1 MMLYLEG
8 IIGVRNKMRGRIY
21 KMRTSLLLK
30 AMVLGTMTFSIS
42 TMGMAAE
49 VQDVNGL
56 DSAQQTI
63 VSDTDRKEAV
73 RSSWMD
79 RTDIVVGVGM
89 KNSEESSSHQYH
101 NFKPWENHPIVGS
114 SDKSKSTELNKLY
127 IETLQPVTHYDENAK
142 SVIFVQGRIGRSGE
156 KISSNKLNNY
166 WVPDRPAGTFTVHN
180 GQTDKEES
188 LGMNANIGIGYRR
201 LSKGEHAYV
210 GVNAFYDHV
219 FKGGYKRV
227 SGGVEYVA
235 GLNEFHANLYR
246 NLGTDDRKYIGLH
259 GRSVELDVP
268 AGLYPYGRDDDTSLY
283 NYAKVDYENHWILS
297 ENTVARGYDIGYA
310 RTFKNARWAR
320 VYADYYNWRGR
331 EAVRVGYYKL
341 KKRDAIKGFKV
352 GAEFHITPHLTL
364 DAGYQTASHHLSGPY
379 ATLKY
384 TIGTSKFA
392 WHGGKH
398 SESAITTARAKMLDK
413 VHRSDMVVQEIMEE
427 NYDHGVTDVGL

>member
-42 TMGMAAE
+42 TMGMAVE

-63 VSDTDRKEAV
+63 ASDTARKEAV

-79 RTDIVVGVGM
+79 RTDVVIGVGM
-89 KNSEESSSHQYH
+89 KNSEESRSHQYH
-101 NFKPWENHPIVGS
+101 NFKPWENHPIVGT

-142 SVIFVQGRIGRSGE
+142 SVVFVQGRIGRSGE
-156 KISSNKLNNY
+156 KISSYKLDGY
-166 WVPDRPAGTFTVHN
+166 LEPARPAGTFITHDK
-180 GQTDKEES
+180 QTDTKES

-246 NLGTDDRKYIGLH
+246 NLGTDERKYIGLH
-259 GRSVELDVP
+259 GRSLVLGDP
-268 AGLYPYGRDDDTSLY
+268 TGLYPYGMDPDQSLY
-283 NYAKVDYENHWILS
+283 NYGVVSYENHWMLL
-297 ENTVARGYDIGYA
+297 EKVAASGFDVGYS

-364 DAGYQTASHHLSGPY
+364 DAGYQTSSHHLSGPY

-392 WHGGKH
+392 WRGGKH
-398 SESAITTARAKMLDK
+398 SESAITTARSKMLDK
-413 VHRSDMVVQEIMEE
+413 VHRSDMVVQETVEE
-427 NYDHGVTDVGL
+427 TYDHGVVDVGL

>member
-1 MMLYLEG
+1 MSG
-8 IIGVRNKMRGRIY
+8 K
-21 KMRTSLLLK
+21 LLLK
-30 AMVLGTMTFSIS
+30 AMVLGTMTFSIY
-42 TMGMAAE
+42 TIGIAAE

-63 VSDTDRKEAV
+63 ASDTARKEAV

-79 RTDIVVGVGM
+79 RTDVVVGVGM
-89 KNSEESSSHQYH
+89 KDSKETHSQHHYVGESSMRHDDLNTVTS
-101 NFKPWENHPIVGS
+101 KS
-114 SDKSKSTELNKLY
+114 SKSTEINKLY
-127 IETLQPVTHYDENAK
+127 IETLQPITHYDENAK
-142 SVIFVQGRIGRSGE
+142 SVVFVQGRIGRSGE
-156 KISSNKLNNY
+156 KISSRALNNY
-166 WVPDRPAGTFTVHN
+166 WVPARPAGTFITHDK
-180 GQTDKEES
+180 QTDKKES

-259 GRSVELDVP
+259 GRSIVLGDP
-268 AGLYPYGRDDDTSLY
+268 TGLYPYGRDDDTSLY
-283 NYAKVDYENHWILS
+283 DYAIVDYENHWMLS
-297 ENTVARGYDIGYA
+297 EKVAASGFDLGYS

-392 WHGGKH
+392 WRGGKH
-398 SESAITTARAKMLDK
+398 SESAITTARSKMLDK
-413 VHRSDMVVQEIMEE
+413 VHRSDMVVQETVEE
-427 NYDHGVTDVGL
+427 TYDHGVVDVGL